1 MLCPKLIQYI
11 LIMRTLNILL
21 LLLMV
26 IVGYVAAAPAFT
38 DVVQRQRRQI
48 DLTVSAEHDDKDDET
63 ELALEAIAGLWNSAD
78 QRTKID
84 GSARVVHRTTGMDTG
99 NTSYQARVHLHH
111 DYKTNPYQS

>member
-1 MLCPKLIQYI
+1 MLNPKLIQYI

-21 LLLMV
+21 LLLML
-26 IVGYVAAAPAFT
+26 IVGYVAAAPAST
-38 DVVQRQRRQI
+38 VAVQRQRRQI
-48 DLTVSAEHDDKDDET
+48 DLTVSAEHDDKDET
-63 ELALEAIAGLWNSAD
+63 ELALEAIAGLWSSAD